1 VLRHKSVKLSG
12 GDYDK
17 RTGWEG
23 EKASERR
30 NRRAA
35 LAFRV
40 SHLGASASTCGP
52 NTSRACGAFGHFF
65 G

>member
-23 EKASERR
+23 EKAPERR

-35 LAFRV
+35 SCEDLDESGPVV
-40 SHLGASASTCGP
+40 SEGV
-52 NTSRACGAFGHFF
+52 R
-65 G
+65 